1 LFEEKSESERRFI
14 DFADRSIE
22 LLIKTIVDEVVKQP
36 IQNFDYCIDDAV
48 LDKHPEYSAHIRL
61 SISCSITPEQ
71 YTYYDRY
78 QKALIRCMFPTKK
91 VERLL

>member
-1 LFEEKSESERRFI
+1 LFEESESERRFI
-14 DFADRSIE
+14 DFADSSIE
-22 LLIKTIVDEVVKQP
+22 LLIKTIVDEVFKQL

-61 SISCSITPEQ
+61 SISCRVTPKR
-71 YTYYDRY
+71 YDCYDRY
-78 QKALIRCMFPTKK
+78 QKALIRCMFSTKK